1 MGVQAR
7 LWILVDTGCEV
18 TTLMPKDGYR
28 MGLRYDLLRSPQT
41 TVGDGGPIECC
52 PEAALLAF
60 HEDGSQIRVYELDI
74 DVLRS
79 DPTTSE
85 LPSLLGRDIL
95 DCWRMIYAPSMNQ
108 LEFEV
113 LKSDA
118 TIPI

>member
-1 MGVQAR
+1 
-7 LWILVDTGCEV
+7 
-18 TTLMPKDGYR
+18 
-28 MGLRYDLLRSPQT
+28 MGLPYDLLRSPQT
-41 TVGDGGPIECC
+41 TVGVGGPVECC

-60 HEDGSQIRVYELDI
+60 HEDANQIRVYELDI